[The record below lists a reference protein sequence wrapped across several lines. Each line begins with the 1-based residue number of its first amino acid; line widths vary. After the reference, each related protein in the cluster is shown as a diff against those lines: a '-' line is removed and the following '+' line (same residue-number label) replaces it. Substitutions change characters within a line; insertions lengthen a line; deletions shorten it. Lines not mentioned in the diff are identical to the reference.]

1 MLWLGAGAE
10 DFVMR
15 ISVVIASFAALAAL
29 AFTPARADVL
39 IQVDKSTQ
47 TMVVTVD
54 GTPAYSW
61 PVSTGVARYDT
72 PGGEFQPF
80 RMDRDHFSREW
91 DNAPMPYAIFFT
103 QQGHAIHGTNHSS
116 IGRPASHGCVR
127 LSVAH
132 AKTLFDLVKQQGV
145 MKTKVVLSG
154 EIPGTDAGAIARREP
169 AQPRYQARY
178 QDQAA
183 EDDYTGSLSPRTGAR
198 VYRAA
203 PRYYDDRYEP
213 RRYEGR
219 GFFPYGW

>member
-1 MLWLGAGAE
+1 
-10 DFVMR
+10 MR
-15 ISVVIASFAALAAL
+15 WSALFAVLAAFAAL

-47 TMVVTVD
+47 TMTVTVD
-54 GTPAYSW
+54 GAPTYSW

-80 RMDRDHFSREW
+80 RMERDHFSREW
-91 DNAPMPYAIFFT
+91 DDAPMPFSIFFT

-132 AKTLFDLVKQQGV
+132 ARTLFDLVKQQG
-145 MKTKVVLSG
+145 MKNTKVVLTG
-154 EIPGTDAGAIARREP
+154 ELPDSDAGAIARQEP
-169 AQPRYQARY
+169 SY
-178 QDQAA
+178 
-183 EDDYTGSLSPRTGAR
+183 EDAGSLPPRRAR
-198 VYRAA
+198 IYPE
-203 PRYYDDRYEP
+203 PRYYYDGGRDYAP

-219 GFFPYGW
+219 GIFPFGW

>member
-1 MLWLGAGAE
+1 MH
-10 DFVMR
+10 
-15 ISVVIASFAALAAL
+15 ISVLLASLAAVAAL

-54 GTPAYSW
+54 GAPRYSW

-80 RMDRDHFSREW
+80 RMERDHFSREW
-91 DNAPMPYAIFFT
+91 DNAPMPYSIFFT

-132 AKTLFDLVKQQGV
+132 ARTLFDLVKEQGV
-145 MKTKVVLSG
+145 KNTKVVLTG
-154 EIPGTDAGAIARREP
+154 EIPSSGDGAIARREP
-169 AQPRYQARY
+169 AQPRYQDRY
-178 QDQAA
+178 QEQAD
-183 EDDYTGSLSPRTGAR
+183 EDDVTGSLPPPRAR
-198 VYRAA
+198 VYRVP
-203 PRYYDDRYEP
+203 PRYYYGDRYYAPP
-213 RRYEGR
+213 RYAGR